1 MKKAKFKKIEVRV
14 DGSST
19 KFKIGDSIQFGE
31 NDTPKVVTAIK
42 VDSDGCIVYLLTY
55 VKDGAFVTQWMT
67 ENDMNIF
74 ESMGTKH
81 YKIGF

>member
-14 DGSST
+14 DGSPT
-19 KFKIGDSIQFGE
+19 KFKIGDSIQLGE

-55 VKDGAFVTQWMT
+55 VKDGAFVTQWRT

>member
-1 MKKAKFKKIEVRV
+1 MKKTKFKKIEVRV
-14 DGSST
+14 DGSPT
-19 KFKIGDSIQFGE
+19 KFKIGDSIQLGE

-55 VKDGAFVTQWMT
+55 VKDGAFATQWMT

-74 ESMGTKH
+74 ESMGTNH
-81 YKIGF
+81 YKMGF

>member
-14 DGSST
+14 DGSPT
-19 KFKIGDSIQFGE
+19 KFQIGDSIQLGE
-31 NDTPKVVTAIK
+31 DDTPKAVTAIK

-55 VKDGAFVTQWMT
+55 VKDGAFATQWMT